1 MILRMTLALL
11 HQAQKHLSQMSG
23 ACDDIF
29 FFTAAPVAGA
39 SFQNA
44 CVSRG
49 YCTHSKS
56 QM

>member
-1 MILRMTLALL
+1 MILRMMLALL